1 VKNCSFLNH
10 NLYAGSLKSQISV
23 RRIVSESVTVRK
35 REMGRGIMIGTE
47 SVNVRKREMGK
58 ETVIGSVILRGP
70 VIVTVIMGNESV
82 VVAVKEIVVDVPVN
96 VNVIMSVRE
105 KGRESMA
112 DLTHESGNGRGKWR
126 DNLAI
131 IT

>member
-1 VKNCSFLNH
+1 MKSCSFLNH

-58 ETVIGSVILRGP
+58 ETVIGSVIL
-70 VIVTVIMGNESV
+70 TVIMGNESV

-112 DLTHESGNGRGKWR
+112 DLTHGSGNERGKWR

>member
-1 VKNCSFLNH
+1 MKSCSFLNH

-23 RRIVSESVTVRK
+23 RKIVSEIVTVRK

-112 DLTHESGNGRGKWR
+112 DLTHGSGNGRGKWEG
-126 DNLAI
+126 
-131 IT
+131 